1 MQIEL
6 DEERRT
12 RTGVVVSATHPTLGP
27 LYWEFVSERSVGGP
41 DYYSISTSMA
51 RALLLVPG
59 WRETTQS
66 SYYGGHLS
74 QVIRNQAREYRD
86 PEYWGVDLVVE
97 LEDGLASLQA
107 KSNQNEIEFLAWL
120 RAAEWIDVPGPTVVE
135 ELVDHGFMQEW
146 EVVSFNPPTSI
157 QVLA

>member
-1 MQIEL
+1 MPIER
-6 DEERRT
+6 DDERRT

-51 RALLLVPG
+51 RALLLEPG
-59 WRETTQS
+59 WRETS
-66 SYYGGHLS
+66 DFRYYGGHLS
-74 QVIRNQAREYRD
+74 QVIRNQAREYRN

-107 KSNQNEIEFLAWL
+107 QSDQTEIEFLAWL
-120 RAAEWIDVPGPTVVE
+120 RTAEWIDVPGPTVIE
-135 ELVDHGFMQEW
+135 ELVDHGFMEEW
-146 EVVSFNPPTSI
+146 EVLSFTLPKPI
-157 QVLA
+157 QAPA

>member
-1 MQIEL
+1 MQIER

-12 RTGVVVSATHPTLGP
+12 RTGVVVSATHPSLGP

-41 DYYSISTSMA
+41 DYFSISTSME
-51 RALLLVPG
+51 RALLLQPG
-59 WRETTQS
+59 WRETS
-66 SYYGGHLS
+66 DLSYYGGHLS

-107 KSNQNEIEFLAWL
+107 RSNQTEIEFLAWL
-120 RAAEWIDVPGPTVVE
+120 RAAEWIDVPGPTVIE
-135 ELVDHGFMQEW
+135 ELVDHGSLVEW
-146 EVVSFNPPTSI
+146 EVVSFTPPTTI
-157 QVLA
+157 QALA